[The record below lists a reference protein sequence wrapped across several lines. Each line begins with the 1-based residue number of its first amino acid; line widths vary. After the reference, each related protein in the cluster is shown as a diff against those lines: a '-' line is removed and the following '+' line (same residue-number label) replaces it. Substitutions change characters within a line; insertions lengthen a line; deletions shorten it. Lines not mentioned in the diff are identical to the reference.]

1 MTGQK
6 MSAHL
11 IESLADELRNWLEDN
26 ELWSD
31 CRIYFNGKAYSTD
44 DGSGQYDSTKHHG
57 WYELEDIDPHDYFE
71 YAGGVLSMSFEGP
84 LYEVLNGYLGEY
96 SREVCEKFDDI
107 FHRYGLYYEL
117 GNSWNL
123 SAYEE

>member
-44 DGSGQYDSTKHHG
+44 NGSGQYDSKKHHG
-57 WYELEDIDPHDYFE
+57 WYELEDIDIAFSMTFE
-71 YAGGVLSMSFEGP
+71 LLRVSKLLMSQLKSF
-84 LYEVLNGYLGEY
+84 
-96 SREVCEKFDDI
+96 
-107 FHRYGLYYEL
+107 
-117 GNSWNL
+117 
-123 SAYEE
+123 